1 MTAFCD
7 AQQDQSFFDIADSN
21 VEGANTNKN
30 IKFEDEDDIDI
41 KI

>member
-7 AQQDQSFFDIADSN
+7 AQQDQSSFDITDSN

-30 IKFEDEDDIDI
+30 IKSEDEDDNDI